1 MPARQHP
8 VGMAP
13 IPTDWLHSLSRADV
27 PSDVRH
33 QLRRHAL
40 DTCAVLAAGVRTG
53 TGRAFLDHT
62 ARWSPAGDVGAR
74 LAFDGRRVAP
84 QAAAWAMGGAL
95 DAFDAHD
102 GHPLAKGH
110 VSAGVWP
117 AVLALTDELAPCE
130 LDEALIRLL
139 VGSEIGLRAALALH
153 RIAPTYHTSG
163 AWNALGAAAAG
174 ARALGLSTEASAHA
188 LGAAEFYGPRG
199 LMMRVIAEPSMLKDG
214 SAAGAGRGVEGALLA
229 AEGFRATRAELL
241 DSPDVADLWADL
253 GTRWRVLEQY
263 LKPTPVCRWAQ
274 PAVEAAMALRPR
286 LDPDQIARV
295 RVASFAEAV
304 ALAGAAPAHGDAA
317 QYALAF
323 PVAAVIVHG
332 RLGAEEIDGAALHDR
347 RVLDLAQRIEMAA
360 EDRFDRRFP
369 AERWGEVTVTLND
382 GTELSSGEV
391 TTRGD
396 AAAPLGD
403 PELRAKAKTLM
414 ATERADA
421 LAGLLLHADGEQTT
435 AALWEVIARR

>member
-1 MPARQHP
+1 
-8 VGMAP
+8 MALA
-13 IPTDWLHSLSRADV
+13 DWLHSLTPADV
-27 PSDVRH
+27 PADVRH

-40 DTCAVLAAGVRTG
+40 DTCAVLAAGARTE
-53 TGRAFLDHT
+53 TGRVFLDHA
-62 ARWSPAGDVGAR
+62 ARWAPAGETGAR
-74 LAFDGRRVAP
+74 LAFDGRRASLP
-84 QAAAWAMGGAL
+84 TAAWAMGGAL

-117 AVLALTDELAPCE
+117 AVLALSDELAPCA
-130 LDEALIRLL
+130 LDEALLRLL
-139 VGSEIGLRAALALH
+139 VGSEIGLRAGLALH
-153 RIAPTYHTSG
+153 RLAPAYHTSG

-174 ARALGLSTEASAHA
+174 ARALGLDAAATGHA

-214 SAAGAGRGVEGALLA
+214 SAAGAGRGVEAALLA
-229 AEGFRATRAELL
+229 ADGFRATPAELL
-241 DSPDVADLWADL
+241 TSPDVADLWADL

-274 PAVEAAMALRPR
+274 PAVEAAMALRR
-286 LDPDQIARV
+286 RVDPARIAQV

-304 ALAGAAPAHGDAA
+304 ALAGAAPADGDAA

-323 PVAAVIVHG
+323 PVAAALIHG
-332 RLGAEEIDGAALHDR
+332 RLGAEEIDGPGLHDS
-347 RVLDLAQRIEMAA
+347 RVLDLARRIALIA

-369 AERWGEVTVTLND
+369 AERWCALTVTLQD
-382 GTELSSGEV
+382 GTVLDSGEV

-396 AAAPLGD
+396 AAAPLED
-403 PELRAKAKTLM
+403 DELRAKAATLM
-414 ATERADA
+414 GADRADA
-421 LAGLLLHADGEQTT
+421 IAALLLDEDGDQTT
-435 AALWEVIARR
+435 AALWERLVQP